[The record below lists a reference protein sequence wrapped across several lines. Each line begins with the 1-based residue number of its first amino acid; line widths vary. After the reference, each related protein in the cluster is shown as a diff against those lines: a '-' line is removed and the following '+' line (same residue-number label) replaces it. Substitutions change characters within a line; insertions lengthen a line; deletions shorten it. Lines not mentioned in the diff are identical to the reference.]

1 MYVKLF
7 VNRVQNKLQLEF
19 EHWYLNFTAMIIG
32 ILQFKYCKKNIQ
44 QTIDKPNPST
54 S

>member
-32 ILQFKYCKKNIQ
+32 IIQFKYCKKNI
-44 QTIDKPNPST
+44 KPNPST